1 MPRVY
6 IINKSR
12 HDFTAA
18 QEFGEFVY
26 LSNGLIHKYATN
38 RHTERFKELLKD
50 SKADDYLLLT
60 SVSVLN
66 VIAAVIM
73 MSLHGK
79 LNLLLYNPK
88 DSCYVHR
95 VIKLDRQEKIL

>member
-1 MPRVY
+1 MRRVY

-12 HDFTAA
+12 HDFSAA
-18 QEFGEFVY
+18 KEFGKFIF

-38 RHTERFKELLKD
+38 RYTERFKDILKD
-50 SKADDYLLLT
+50 SRADDYLLLT
-60 SVSVLN
+60 SVSSLN

-73 MSLHGK
+73 MSMHGK

-88 DSCYVHR
+88 DNCYVHR
-95 VIKLDRQEKIL
+95 VIKLYK